1 MEKKKDSRTPYGDLA
16 SGAATET
23 SNLVRNGANDGESD
37 IDKLFNYDSDTDE
50 RRASSSSERM
60 FMEDTTTWVVC
71 LWWLASVSGIVD
83 KISKLQII
91 FYDLLD

>member
-16 SGAATET
+16 SGATET

-37 IDKLFNYDSDTDE
+37 GDKLFNYDSDTDE